1 MKTFQPSTPRATFGL
16 FAAAM
21 TALTI
26 AIAVV
31 APAKMDVS
39 SQQERFAAGSRTTH
53 THAALVSEAL
63 QYARQS

>member
-39 SQQERFAAGSRTTH
+39 SQQERFATGSRTTH
-53 THAALVSEAL
+53 AHTASAIEAL
-63 QYARQS
+63 RAA